1 VNDGLQRHRLL
12 NGTRRY
18 RWARQPHL
26 PAHDSEACP
35 NQWHLI
41 SWPAFKLMRGAKYA
55 AEFVKLERVMQRPK
69 PTRKPHPSIVVS
81 GGPHGGVLGG
91 MAKRF

>member
-1 VNDGLQRHRLL
+1 
-12 NGTRRY
+12 
-18 RWARQPHL
+18 
-26 PAHDSEACP
+26 
-35 NQWHLI
+35 
-41 SWPAFKLMRGAKYA
+41 MRGAKYA